1 MMIKGFDQF
10 LTERSIGLSHINYYA
25 FDIDDNIVHMSTR
38 IHTEIRVGDKWVPNT
53 VSTAEFR
60 DIKNQPTW
68 KQLNDPAKAYAEFRD
83 DGPRGNEAFIE
94 DLIEAIKKKNYG
106 PVWDDFIECL
116 TNGSLFALITARG
129 HESPSIRK
137 GIEWLID
144 YALTEDQQYQMYNNL
159 AKFAYIFKSEGK
171 FSKVLNGKPT
181 DNKLVKKY
189 LDNCEFIGVTA
200 PSRGASADSFNPAY
214 EKEKALMD
222 FSRRVSKLAAN
233 VGAKARIG
241 FSDDD
246 NTTVKHITDLVETL
260 GKGDLPDMMEFTIKN
275 TNNIRRV
282 TRTKKTIEGVD
293 PLQQSTLSATK
304 FGNMTSQLYPSSQDG
319 RQDDFLNQHIK
330 RTNHLAEVTKDM
342 IEDRKKKKRNVV
354 DTQKDIDDKKKSP
367 KN

>member
-25 FDIDDNIVHMSTR
+25 FDIDDNLVHMSTK
-38 IHTEIRVGDKWVPNT
+38 INTEKRVGDKWVPNA

-60 DIKNQPTW
+60 DIKNRSDW
-68 KQLNDPAKAYAEFRD
+68 KQVNDPKKAYAEFRD

-94 DLIEAIKKKNYG
+94 DLIEAIKKKNFG
-106 PVWDDFIECL
+106 PAWDDFIECL
-116 TNGSLFALITARG
+116 TSGSLFALITARG

-137 GIEWLID
+137 GIEWIID
-144 YALTEDQQYQMYNNL
+144 YVLTKDQQYEMYNNL
-159 AKFAYIFKSEGK
+159 AKYAYIFKDEGD
-171 FSKVLNGKPT
+171 FSKVIKGRPT
-181 DNKLVKKY
+181 KNKLVKKY
-189 LDNCEFIGVTA
+189 LDNCEFVGVTA
-200 PSRGASADSFNPAY
+200 PSRGASPDSPEY
-214 EKEKALMD
+214 EKEKVLME
-222 FSRRVSKLAAN
+222 FSQRVTRLASN
-233 VGAKARIG
+233 VGSKARIG

-246 NTTVKHITDLVETL
+246 NRTVKHIEDLVMTL
-260 GKGDLPDMMEFTIKN
+260 GKGDLPHLMEFTVKN
-275 TNNIRRV
+275 TNNPRRV

-293 PLQQSTLSATK
+293 PLQQSTISASK

-342 IEDRKKKKRNVV
+342 IEDRKKKKKNVV
-354 DTQKDIDDKKKSP
+354 DTQKDIIKKKTN